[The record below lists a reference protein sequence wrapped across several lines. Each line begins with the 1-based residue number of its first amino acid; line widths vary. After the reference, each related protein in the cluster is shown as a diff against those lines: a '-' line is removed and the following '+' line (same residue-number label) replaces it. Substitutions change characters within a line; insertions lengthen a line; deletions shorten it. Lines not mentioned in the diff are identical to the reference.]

1 MNTTHAVAA
10 ELAVVPERP
19 ATAPPDAAT
28 AAAAPARFRLLPW
41 LQRNRQ
47 DLALPLM
54 FIAAVVVFSLQAPG
68 FLSADNL
75 TNMARQSVYLLIV
88 ALGQLIVLVGG
99 GLDLSVGMV
108 VSLTSVAS
116 ATVMAAVYAAA
127 PDAPWLAVAA
137 GAATGLVI
145 GCAVGLVNGL
155 GTTLLKIPP
164 FMMTLGMSS
173 VLFGITLLVSG
184 GVPIYGL
191 PPVLGEV
198 FGFGEFLG
206 VPVPAIV
213 AVLLVGATY
222 LLLEWSRFGRHLYAT
237 GGNPRAAELS
247 GVRTRRVLIT
257 CLHPV
262 RPDGRAHRAAADGAP
277 GHRRGQ
283 HRRQPAA
290 GIDRRLRD
298 RRRQPGRRPGAH
310 AEGAAGHPAD
320 HDGGQRP
327 EPDAGRRLCPD
338 HGDRRHPHFCHG
350 ARPPLTPSTQ
360 PDGGTLP

>member
-19 ATAPPDAAT
+19 AAAPPDVAT
-28 AAAAPARFRLLPW
+28 ATAAPARFRLLPW

-54 FIAAVVVFSLQAPG
+54 FIAAVAVFSLQAPG
-68 FLSADNL
+68 FLTADNL

-155 GTTLLKIPP
+155 GSTLLKIPP

-206 VPVPAIV
+206 VPVPALV
-213 AVLLVGATY
+213 AVLLVAATY

-237 GGNPRAAELS
+237 GGNLRAAELS
-247 GVRTRRVLIT
+247 GVRTRRVLVHSYILSALT
-257 CLHPV
+257 GVLTGLLLTARLDTGEANIGASLPLESIAACVIAGVSLAGGQ
-262 RPDGRAHRAAADGAP
+262 GRA
-277 GHRRGQ
+277 
-283 HRRQPAA
+283 
-290 GIDRRLRD
+290 LKV
-298 RRRQPGRRPGAH
+298 
-310 AEGAAGHPAD
+310 
-320 HDGGQRP
+320 
-327 EPDAGRRLCPD
+327 L
-338 HGDRRHPHFCHG
+338 
-350 ARPPLTPSTQ
+350 L
-360 PDGGTLP
+360 GTLLIMLVGNGLNLMQVGAYAQTMAIGAILIFAMALARH